1 MNWDQ
6 VKGEWKQM
14 KGKARQEW
22 AALTDAEL
30 DKAAGD
36 REQLEGL
43 LQSKYGKG
51 KDDARRAVDAWLA
64 KHS

>member
-22 AALTDAEL
+22 AALTEDDL
-30 DKAAGD
+30 NKAAGD
-36 REQLEGL
+36 RQQFEGL
-43 LQSKYGKG
+43 LQSKYRKG
-51 KDDARRAVDAWLA
+51 KEDARRAVDAWLA
-64 KHS
+64 KQT